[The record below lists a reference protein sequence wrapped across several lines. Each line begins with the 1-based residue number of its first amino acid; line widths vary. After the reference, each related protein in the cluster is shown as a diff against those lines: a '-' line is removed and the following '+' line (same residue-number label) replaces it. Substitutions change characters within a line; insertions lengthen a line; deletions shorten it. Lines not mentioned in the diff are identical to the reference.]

1 MAVFFKIE
9 WRTTCRWGGRK
20 ETCQFNPKV
29 SVIHPA
35 FVESFETYCTETDA
49 MEQSSRGQTNA
60 LMLRTKNVYSKKEIP
75 IESGGICWYS
85 KCVVRRIWNLVK
97 SICCWTLVDVH
108 FYISSFFHLN
118 HLRFPNTQL
127 DASHSGSRL
136 CSSHESHFFNP
147 KHQK

>member
-1 MAVFFKIE
+1 MAVFFKID

-35 FVESFETYCTETDA
+35 LVEGLETCRKWCNGTEFLWTHKQ
-49 MEQSSRGQTNA
+49 MHWCLGQKTCI
-60 LMLRTKNVYSKKEIP
+60 SKKDIP

-108 FYISSFFHLN
+108 FYISFFCHLN
-118 HLRFPNTQL
+118 HLGFPNTQL